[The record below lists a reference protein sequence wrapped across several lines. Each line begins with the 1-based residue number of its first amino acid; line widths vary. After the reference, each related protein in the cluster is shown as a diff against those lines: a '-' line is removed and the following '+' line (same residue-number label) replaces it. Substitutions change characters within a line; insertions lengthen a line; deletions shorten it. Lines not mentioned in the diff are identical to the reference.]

1 MTVKNVILSDNTGQ
15 WFVRNTD
22 LWNTPTFYE
31 IKDKEE
37 APKYLGKIALNPKF
51 CDENSFEEKAVFA
64 SEDEAL
70 AFAEKH
76 FPKNINVDNDR
87 TINND
92 RPRKLHIIYMDSD
105 DGYLTWDKPL

>member
-1 MTVKNVILSDNTGQ
+1 MTVKNVILTDNTGQ

-51 CDENSFEEKAVFA
+51 CDENSFDEKAVFT
-64 SEDEAL
+64 SENEAL

-76 FPKNINVDNDR
+76 FPKNDNNDSPKKLYIIYINVNG
-87 TINND
+87 
-92 RPRKLHIIYMDSD
+92 H
-105 DGYLTWDKPL
+105 LTWDKPL